1 MGYRRCVGLHKIKF
15 AMAEYSIFRRVKYSV
30 LVHSLA
36 SRGESCISIL
46 FIIAEAS
53 EYMVHDAS
61 KAKTMDRF

>member
-1 MGYRRCVGLHKIKF
+1 
-15 AMAEYSIFRRVKYSV
+15 MAEYSIFRRVKYSV